1 MQQGGLI
8 MNTEKGQDM
17 KIKQKVFL
25 VDDHPIVREGLSQLI
40 NREKDL
46 AVCGEA
52 GDISSALQ
60 SIANCKPNVVVVD
73 LTLESGSGLRVIE
86 NIKYDNPDLPVLV
99 LSMHDESVYA
109 ERCIKAGARGYIMK
123 QEPSDKMIS
132 AIRNVLDGK
141 LYVSSDMEKKFL
153 NNFVSGKARDFHSPS
168 EVLSRRELEVFQL
181 FGEGLR
187 KKDIAGQLNLSVK
200 TIETYIENIK
210 KKMNFKSIH
219 DIIMHAVRF
228 QDEDMK

>member
-1 MQQGGLI
+1 
-8 MNTEKGQDM
+8 MNTGKDQDM

-60 SIANCKPNVVVVD
+60 SIANSKPNVVVVD

-132 AIRNVLDGK
+132 AIRNVLEGK
-141 LYVSSDMEKKFL
+141 LYVSSSMEKKFL
-153 NNFVSGKARDFHSPS
+153 NNFVSGKVGDFHSPD
-168 EVLSRRELEVFQL
+168 EILSRRELEVYQL
-181 FGEGLR
+181 FGKGLR
-187 KKDIAGQLNLSVK
+187 KKDIAGHLNLSVK

-219 DIIMHAVRF
+219 EIIMNSVRF

>member
-1 MQQGGLI
+1 
-8 MNTEKGQDM
+8 MNTGKDQDM

-40 NREKDL
+40 SREKDL

-60 SIANCKPNVVVVD
+60 SIANSKPNVVVVD

-132 AIRNVLDGK
+132 AIRNVLEGK
-141 LYVSSDMEKKFL
+141 LYVSSSMEKKFL
-153 NNFVSGKARDFHSPS
+153 NNFVSGKVGDFHSPD
-168 EVLSRRELEVFQL
+168 EILSRRELEVYQL
-181 FGEGLR
+181 FGKGLR
-187 KKDIAGQLNLSVK
+187 KKDIAGHLNLSVK

-219 DIIMHAVRF
+219 EIIMNSVRF

>member
-1 MQQGGLI
+1 
-8 MNTEKGQDM
+8 MNISNDQDR
-17 KIKQKVFL
+17 KIKRKVFL

-60 SIANCKPNVVVVD
+60 SIANSRPNVVVVD

-109 ERCIKAGARGYIMK
+109 ERCFRAGARGYIMK

-141 LYVSSDMEKKFL
+141 LYISSSMEKKFL
-153 NNFVSGKARDFHSPS
+153 NKFISGTVRDFHAPVD
-168 EVLSRRELEVFQL
+168 VLSRRELEVYQL

-210 KKMNFKSIH
+210 RKMNFKSIH

-228 QDEDMK
+228 RDEDMIPRRQSI